1 MRGELDTRA
10 DRGVAVVIAV
20 SLVSLIRRIG
30 RDRRAAELHPESEPD
45 TPR

>member
-1 MRGELDTRA
+1 
-10 DRGVAVVIAV
+10 
-20 SLVSLIRRIG
+20 LVSLIRRIG